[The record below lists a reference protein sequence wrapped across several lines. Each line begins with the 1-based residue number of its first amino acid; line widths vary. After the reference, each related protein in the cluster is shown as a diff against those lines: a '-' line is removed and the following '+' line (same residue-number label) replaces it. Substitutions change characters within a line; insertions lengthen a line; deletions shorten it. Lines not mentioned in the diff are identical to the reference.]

1 MIGGI
6 FIYVF
11 DAEASRVE
19 GVKFLTQGTLY
30 PVKQSM
36 PSAPRVVTLS
46 SLDKQSADM
55 RVTFKREAKL
65 STVELAISRLR
76 NAESKGTN
84 EQDKK
89 KLAEFFNSPLQ
100 TKIKCG

>member
-1 MIGGI
+1 
-6 FIYVF
+6 
-11 DAEASRVE
+11 
-19 GVKFLTQGTLY
+19 
-30 PVKQSM
+30 
-36 PSAPRVVTLS
+36 
-46 SLDKQSADM
+46 M